1 MRRHPLICSMASST
15 LLSAPAAI
23 RNWITSVATN
33 ITRSPTDMVKS
44 RSIRLD
50 ARQAMSQGFIWK
62 IISRSAPLLLAGFAG
77 VSAAQAQAI
86 GQKVAVCQACHL
98 TGTLQSTSVIPNI
111 WGQSEGYIYIQLR
124 DFKSGARNAP
134 EDAAMRGFVATMS
147 DADMLEMAKFA
158 STQAWPKVE
167 RIATDPAVL
176 KKGAYAT
183 ALGGCVGCHFNDWK
197 GFSANPRI
205 GDQSTAYLA
214 LTFRQFRSGSR
225 ANSPGM
231 SDLARTLG
239 EADIDAVA
247 AYLNAAH

>member
-1 MRRHPLICSMASST
+1 MSQ
-15 LLSAPAAI
+15 
-23 RNWITSVATN
+23 
-33 ITRSPTDMVKS
+33 
-44 RSIRLD
+44 RSIL
-50 ARQAMSQGFIWK
+50 K
-62 IISRSAPLLLAGFAG
+62 IVAGSALLLLVGFAG
-77 VSAAQAQAI
+77 VSAAAAQAI
-86 GQKVAVCQACHL
+86 EQKVAVCKACHL
-98 TGTLQSTSVIPNI
+98 SGTLQSSSVIPNI

-147 DADMLEMAKFA
+147 DADMLEMAKYA
-158 STQAWPKVE
+158 STQPWPKVE
-167 RIATDPAVL
+167 PVSTDTAVL

-214 LTFRQFRSGSR
+214 ATIRQLRSGSR

-231 SDLARTLG
+231 SDLVRTFDEG
-239 EADIDAVA
+239 DIDAVA
-247 AYLNAAH
+247 AYLSAAQ

>member
-1 MRRHPLICSMASST
+1 
-15 LLSAPAAI
+15 
-23 RNWITSVATN
+23 
-33 ITRSPTDMVKS
+33 MVRS
-44 RSIRLD
+44 RSIHL
-50 ARQAMSQGFIWK
+50 AAGQAMSQNFTMR
-62 IISRSAPLLLAGFAG
+62 IIAGSALLLLAGFADL
-77 VSAAQAQAI
+77 SAAQAQAI
-86 GQKVAVCQACHL
+86 EQKAAVCKACHL

-111 WGQSEGYIYIQLR
+111 WGQSEGYVYIQLR

-147 DADMLEMAKFA
+147 EADMLEMAKYA
-158 STQAWPKVE
+158 SSQPWPKVE
-167 RIATDPAVL
+167 PISTDAAVL

-214 LTFRQFRSGSR
+214 VTIRQFRSGSR

-231 SDLARTLG
+231 SDLVRTFDEG
-239 EADIDAVA
+239 DIDAVA
-247 AYLNAAH
+247 AYLNAPR

>member
-1 MRRHPLICSMASST
+1 MSQKDMLKIVA
-15 LLSAPAAI
+15 LSA
-23 RNWITSVATN
+23 
-33 ITRSPTDMVKS
+33 
-44 RSIRLD
+44 
-50 ARQAMSQGFIWK
+50 
-62 IISRSAPLLLAGFAG
+62 LLLVAGFAG
-77 VSAAQAQAI
+77 MRAAEAQAI
-86 GQKVAVCQACHL
+86 EQKVVVCKACHM

-147 DADMLEMAKFA
+147 DKDMLEIAKYA
-158 STQAWPKVE
+158 SIQPWPKVE
-167 RIATDPAVL
+167 PISIDTALL

-183 ALGGCVGCHFNDWK
+183 TLIGCSGCHFNNWK

-214 LTFRQFRSGSR
+214 ATIRQFRSGSR

-231 SDLARTLG
+231 SDLVRTLDEG
-239 EADIDAVA
+239 DIDAVA
-247 AYLNAAH
+247 AYLNAAQ